1 MRVAVLWAQL
11 SGYMNACLK
20 ALAETE
26 GVELFVADMALPD
39 EAPFDEALFSWIEDR
54 YRWEKDV
61 DQNELI
67 SRLERFQ
74 PDVILASGWHN
85 PGYRKVFKCF
95 NGRAIRIFSMD
106 NQWLGRPKQWL
117 GILTSR
123 SYLHPICDAL
133 FVPGE
138 RQALF
143 ARKLGFSQGRILRGL
158 LTCDHEKFA
167 RIHFE
172 RRTQMSG
179 SRSFAYV
186 GRFSPEKGLCM
197 DVLVVAYRRY
207 RETALDPWPLK
218 CYGSG
223 PLQHLLQG
231 VEGIECKGFCQP
243 DDLPQELLT
252 ASCLVLPSTFEPWAL
267 VVHEAV
273 AAGMS
278 VIASDAVGASVH
290 LVQDGHNGYIVETGD
305 ANELTQAMLRYSS
318 MSQEERSVMAENSY
332 LMSLQF
338 TPRRWA
344 DTLVTKSREL
354 GQINPRPAG

>member
-1 MRVAVLWAQL
+1 MRFAVLWAQL

-26 GVELFVADMALPD
+26 GVELFVADMALPED
-39 EAPFDEALFSWIEDR
+39 APFHEALFSWIEDR

-85 PGYRKVFKCF
+85 PGYRRVFKCF

-158 LTCDHEKFA
+158 LSCDHEKFA
-167 RIHFE
+167 KIHCE
-172 RRTQMSG
+172 RRTQISEP
-179 SRSFAYV
+179 RSFAYV
-186 GRFSPEKGLCM
+186 GRFSHEKGL
-197 DVLVVAYRRY
+197 DVLVAAYQHY
-207 RETALDPWPLK
+207 RQIAPARWTLK

-223 PLQHLLQG
+223 PLQHLMLG
-231 VEGIECKGFCQP
+231 IEGIECKEFCQP
-243 DDLPQELLT
+243 DDLSHELLM
-252 ASCLVLPSTFEPWAL
+252 ASCLILPSTFEPWAV

-273 AAGMS
+273 AAGMP
-278 VIASDAVGASVH
+278 VIASDAVGATVH
-290 LVQDGHNGYIVETGD
+290 LVQDGHNGYIVEAGD

-318 MSQEERSVMAENSY
+318 MSQKARSVMAENSY

-344 DTLVTKSREL
+344 DTLVTRSREL
-354 GQINPRPAG
+354 ARIKSTAR